1 MTRTAASF
9 TIIALALTACASQP
23 PGAGEARVAT
33 VQMPYHA
40 GQGVV
45 VAVLP
50 APAPVS
56 SAAGGTVA
64 AASTEPAPYRLA
76 IRMDDGKT
84 QYVDTD
90 NADIGVGT
98 RVELGADRTIRPL
111 GAG

>member
-9 TIIALALTACASQP
+9 AIVALALTACASQP
-23 PGAGEARVAT
+23 QGAAEQRVAT
-33 VQMPYHA
+33 VQMPYYA

-45 VAVLP
+45 VAVSA

-56 SAAGGTVA
+56 SVAGGTVA

-76 IRMDDGKT
+76 IRMDNGTT

-90 NADIGVGT
+90 NADIRVGT
-98 RVELGADRTIRPL
+98 RVELTPDRTIRAL
-111 GAG
+111 